1 MALEREEDEYGHR
14 LTRIYAE
21 QYAGLRD
28 GLNAVNRNVLLYIA
42 EGRERGQQ
50 IDKMLISLANCGSE
64 LTHIRRWQRVVIITL
79 MVLGIGVIALLIR
92 VF

>member
-1 MALEREEDEYGHR
+1 MTLREEDEYGNR

-28 GLNAVNRNVLLYIA
+28 SLNAVNRNVLLYIA
-42 EGRERGQQ
+42 EGRERGEQ
-50 IDKMLISLANCGSE
+50 IDTMIVRLGVCASE
-64 LTHIRRWQRVVIITL
+64 LTHIKFWGRILIGVIAALVV
-79 MVLGIGVIALLIR
+79 GVIALLVR